1 MLNACWPLN
10 PIVALCLGPISRRSY
25 GQNQRSLF
33 SFLSSG
39 EPLGFSSYLSLTIY
53 KENATPTYKLSN
65 LWDYL
70 KLNWGNLISSS
81 QDAHSFAIVSDLL
94 GQLESLRAKDN
105 KISAEFDD
113 IVKIVQLLQ
122 MTRQHTGLLPN
133 VKSVSL
139 ALELPEKETFDLLQI
154 LVAKSILSYRSYNG
168 TYVLHEGSD
177 FDLEQ
182 ALEQQ
187 LDNANEIDLAALSQ
201 QFLPSAVIGKRHYL
215 QSGALRWATLSLCNS
230 DSFEAE
236 VDKFKPDNSNFCK
249 LLLSLDDFGDGIAQ
263 DEYADHVAQVFAGR
277 VSVSDVA
284 YDTLREFNAL
294 KKIRETRS

>member
-1 MLNACWPLN
+1 MNLTGSEQIELLSKAINSKLAPAAFCEVNREVVGYLTELNRSPSDNFVNMLNACWPLN

-39 EPLGFSSYLSLTIY
+39 EPLGFASYLSLTIY
-53 KENATPTYKLSN
+53 KESTTPTYKLNN

-94 GQLESLRAKDN
+94 GQLESLRAKDETL
-105 KISAEFDD
+105 SLELDD
-113 IVKIVQLLQ
+113 VVKIVQLLQ
-122 MTRQHTGLLPN
+122 LTRQHTGLLPN

-139 ALELPEKETFDLLQI
+139 ALEITEENASHLLQT
-154 LVAKSILSYRSYNG
+154 LVNKSILSYRSYNS

-187 LDNANEIDLAALSQ
+187 LDNADEIDLAALSQ
-201 QFLPSAVIGKRHYL
+201 QFLPSAIIGKRL
-215 QSGALRWATLSLCNS
+215 FENRCFALGNTFTL
-230 DSFEAE
+230 
-236 VDKFKPDNSNFCK
+236 
-249 LLLSLDDFGDGIAQ
+249 
-263 DEYADHVAQVFAGR
+263 
-277 VSVSDVA
+277 
-284 YDTLREFNAL
+284 
-294 KKIRETRS
+294 